1 MQWEKNK
8 FYNGSVDKS
17 ITFIPINISLLTIS
31 DTRTNLTD
39 KSGDILE
46 DRIRKAG
53 HTLVVRDIVKDD
65 KNQIINLLK
74 LWTVDKKTDV
84 IISTGGTGLTGRDI
98 TPEAVE
104 SLYDK
109 KIDLWRMFRIISFKK
124 IGTSALQSRST
135 AGVINGIY
143 VFCLPGSWHVRM
155 SDEILCYQLD
165 IRHKPCNFVE
175 IIPRLKIKS
184 IIKDAFCQI

>member
-1 MQWEKNK
+1 MI
-8 FYNGSVDKS
+8 DKTIS
-17 ITFIPINISLLTIS
+17 FIPINICIITVS
-31 DTRTNLTD
+31 DTRTLEND
-39 KSGDILE
+39 KSGDLLKQ
-46 DRIRKAG
+46 RIIDAG
-53 HTLVVRDIVKDD
+53 HKFYDRMIVKDD

-109 KIDLWRMFRIISFKK
+109 KIDGFGEMFRIISFKK

-135 AGVINGIY
+135 AGVINGKY
-143 VFCLPGSWHVRM
+143 VFCLPGSPSACKDAW
-155 SDEILCYQLD
+155 DEILCYQLD

-175 IIPRLKIKS
+175 IIPRLKENEIQS
-184 IIKDAFCQI
+184 